1 MSISQYEK
9 TNVIFE
15 CILSVSYERNMI
27 ILAIF
32 VKEWGF
38 LTRRLLIILT
48 AILAAFSYFYL
59 LFLFR
64 ETLFVVRKYKPKFRS
79 EFYDEVSEVCIIIRT
94 CK

>member
-1 MSISQYEK
+1 
-9 TNVIFE
+9 
-15 CILSVSYERNMI
+15 MI

-38 LTRRLLIILT
+38 LIRRLLTILT

-64 ETLFVVRKYKPKFRS
+64 EPLFGIRTKIDKETLRS
-79 EFYDEVSEVCIIIRT
+79 EFYDEVSEVCIIIKT
-94 CK
+94 YKKVGVL